1 MLNIGGLNEGI
12 VLDHIHAG
20 GAMEIYNYLNLE
32 KLDCS
37 VAIIKNAPKTNITI
51 HIMAKEDAVDFL
63 FFIIFLNS

>member
-37 VAIIKNAPKTNITI
+37 VAIIKNAKRRR
-51 HIMAKEDAVDFL
+51 K
-63 FFIIFLNS
+63 NS